1 MHKFKYIRE
10 DSWSVSTSE
19 CVLHGKDNNRGHM
32 LMTGRHFAVE
42 EFNLLGISLLGIYI
56 R

>member
-1 MHKFKYIRE
+1 MHKFKYTRE
-10 DSWSVSTSE
+10 DSWFVSTSE
-19 CVLHGKDNNRGHM
+19 CVLHGKDNRGHM
-32 LMTGRHFAVE
+32 LMTGRHFVVE